1 VKKWPQAED
10 LNMTQIDPE
19 TRAATGSRI
28 AAEIG
33 LPLPAEPQTAVQ
45 AALRDFVCSHVW
57 SRPGLDRRARFIIS
71 IVGASAAAGPDWIVD
86 GYIQGALDRGELSLL
101 ELREI
106 ALHMT
111 GYTGFSQAVR
121 LDEAIT
127 RVADALGLEPV
138 PVLPLRAE
146 LCSFEQRVEEG
157 VARISEVMVTQGL
170 ATETAFIEEGIH
182 GYVFSE
188 LWTRGELDQRSRR
201 WVTLTAAAD
210 TQAPRAVRSHAYS
223 ALASGDV
230 TAEELFEFVLH
241 YAIHGGHTR
250 GSTMEAL
257 AHEMAEAVKQ
267 GQPFPAI

>member
-1 VKKWPQAED
+1 
-10 LNMTQIDPE
+10 MSTIDPE
-19 TRAATGSRI
+19 ARAATGRKI
-28 AAEIG
+28 ASEIG
-33 LPLPAEPQTAVQ
+33 LVLPAEPETPVQ
-45 AALRDFVCSHVW
+45 AAMRDFVCSEVW

-71 IVGASAAAGPDWIVD
+71 IVGAANAAGPDWIVE
-86 GYIQGALDRGELSLL
+86 GYIRGALEQGELSLV

-127 RVADALGLEPV
+127 RVAGALGLAPVAVRPLPSEPCE
-138 PVLPLRAE
+138 ADK
-146 LCSFEQRVEEG
+146 RVQQG
-157 VARISEVMVTQGL
+157 VEKISAVMVNQGM
-170 ATETAFIEEGIH
+170 ATETPFIEAGIH
-182 GYVFSE
+182 SYVFAE
-188 LWTRGELDQRSRR
+188 LWTRPELDQRSRR

-230 TAEELFEFVLH
+230 TADELFEFVLH
-241 YAIHGGHTR
+241 YAVHGGHTR

-257 AHEMAEAVKQ
+257 AHEMKAAVEQ
-267 GQPFPAI
+267 GQPFPNV

>member
-1 VKKWPQAED
+1 
-10 LNMTQIDPE
+10 MTEIDPR
-19 TRAATGSRI
+19 TRAATGTRI

-33 LPLPAEPQTAVQ
+33 LSLPAEPETAVQ
-45 AALRDFVCSHVW
+45 AALRDFVCSEVW

-71 IVGASAAAGPDWIVD
+71 IVGAANAAGPDWILD
-86 GYIQGALDRGELSLL
+86 GYVQGALSQGELSLV

-127 RVADALGLEPV
+127 RVAEALSLPPV
-138 PVLPLRAE
+138 PVRPLRSEPCSAE
-146 LCSFEQRVEEG
+146 ERVQEG
-157 VARISEVMVTQGL
+157 VTRISEVMVTQGL
-170 ATETAFIEEGIH
+170 ATETPFIEAGIH
-182 GYVFSE
+182 SYVFAE
-188 LWTRGELDQRSRR
+188 LWTRDDLDQRSRR

-230 TAEELFEFVLH
+230 TAGELFEFVLH
-241 YAIHGGHTR
+241 YAVHGGHTR

-257 AHEMAEAVKQ
+257 AHEMAAAVQQ
-267 GQPFPAI
+267 GLPFPAI